1 MKNKLKFLILKLIV
15 LFFMIYFLISGM
27 IFLLLTTIRVDFET
41 TVTDD
46 VFVPKFHITSMVPK
60 FKDIYFPL
68 PKLEKVTV
76 TKQTDGLLL
85 QSKSYIFNFV
95 FKNEQSDSKFKK
107 SISFFMKKKED
118 INIEQL
124 QEEINDAL
132 QNNKIFKYEV
142 FSGKNFSFIRDYVI
156 WSLFFLFI
164 IIFAFIKIRQAEK
177 KSIEQNKKITSAK
190 ENSYPNEINDSII
203 K

>member
-1 MKNKLKFLILKLIV
+1 MNGKLKFLILKLIA
-15 LFFMIYFLISGM
+15 LLFMIYFIVSGTM
-27 IFLLLTTIRVDFET
+27 FFLLTTVRVNFET

-46 VFVPKFHITSMVPK
+46 VFVPKFHVTSMVPK
-60 FKDIYFPL
+60 FKDRYFSL
-68 PKLEKVTV
+68 PMLEKVTV
-76 TKQTDGLLL
+76 TEQTDGLLL

-95 FKNEQSDSKFKK
+95 FKNEQSDSKLKK

-142 FSGKNFSFIRDYVI
+142 FSGKNFSFIRDYII

-164 IIFAFIKIRQAEK
+164 IIFAFIKIQKAEK
-177 KSIEQNKKITSAK
+177 KSVEQNKKITAAK

>member
-1 MKNKLKFLILKLIV
+1 MNSKLKFLILKLLL
-15 LFFMIYFLISGM
+15 LFFFVYFLLSGA
-27 IFLLLTTIRVDFET
+27 IFLLITTIHVNFET
-41 TVTDD
+41 TISDD
-46 VFVPKFHITSMVPK
+46 MFVPKFHVTSKIPK
-60 FKDIYFPL
+60 FKDKYFSL

-85 QSKSYIFNFV
+85 QTKSYIFNFV
-95 FKNEQSDSKFKK
+95 FKNEQPDSKFKK
-107 SISFFMKKKED
+107 SISFSMRKKED
-118 INIEQL
+118 INVEEL
-124 QEEINDAL
+124 QDEINDAL

-142 FSGKNFSFIRDYVI
+142 FSGKNISFIRDYII

-164 IIFAFIKIRQAEK
+164 IVFSFIKIRKAEK
-177 KSIEQNKKITSAK
+177 KSLEQNKDLPSAK